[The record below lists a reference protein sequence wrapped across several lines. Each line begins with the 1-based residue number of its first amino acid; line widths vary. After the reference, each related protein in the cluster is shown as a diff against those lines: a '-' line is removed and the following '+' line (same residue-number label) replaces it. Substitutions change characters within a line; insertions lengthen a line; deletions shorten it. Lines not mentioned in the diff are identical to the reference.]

1 MDLSLFSLLVLI
13 AVIVAAYI
21 TKLNIGLLALAVA
34 ILLSRFGGIKDSAM
48 YGGINLNVFWT
59 LIGIYF
65 FGQCMT
71 QSGTLSLF
79 AKKLIAKL
87 PVKPELWLDP
97 SIDDFYKFDNSKDMK
112 HAKVKNYKHMGKL
125 PFKVTQ

>member
-1 MDLSLFSLLVLI
+1 MCMKTDGYAVWMIQKCVEWRRNIQIFRVSGEMAEVAKAEGLFMDLSLFSLLVLI

-65 FGQCMT
+65 FWSVYDSVRNVIIIC
-71 QSGTLSLF
+71 
-79 AKKLIAKL
+79 
-87 PVKPELWLDP
+87 
-97 SIDDFYKFDNSKDMK
+97 
-112 HAKVKNYKHMGKL
+112 
-125 PFKVTQ
+125 